1 MVDSIARDNTA
12 MLPVIWPA
20 PQCPLPRL
28 KTPRDEQTLPT
39 TVYMENFVS
48 SLEHALPA
56 PELLWDWWSDS
67 TRSPFET
74 AKTVLFFYVFATQT
88 VRIFRHLR
96 ARGLRRSVAD
106 GYVWTSKV
114 PPTRTRFTA

>member
-1 MVDSIARDNTA
+1 
-12 MLPVIWPA
+12 
-20 PQCPLPRL
+20 
-28 KTPRDEQTLPT
+28 
-39 TVYMENFVS
+39 MEKIQDVVS

-56 PELLWDWWSDS
+56 PERLWDWWSDS

-74 AKTVLFFYVFATQT
+74 AKTVLFCYVLATQT

-114 PPTRTRFTA
+114 AYANLFTA

>member
-1 MVDSIARDNTA
+1 
-12 MLPVIWPA
+12 
-20 PQCPLPRL
+20 
-28 KTPRDEQTLPT
+28 
-39 TVYMENFVS
+39 MENFVS

-67 TRSPFET
+67 TRSLFET
-74 AKTVLFFYVFATQT
+74 AKTALFFYVFTTQT